1 MGLFEKAILPK
12 KSIQSDAGV
21 PSTSDTRYSAE
32 EYEFLFTL
40 VKGATFKGEHL
51 EFVYN
56 LILKLQEDYI
66 AVKKSK
72 E

>member
-1 MGLFEKAILPK
+1 MGLFEKAISK
-12 KSIQSDAGV
+12 KGTVIATESGV
-21 PSTSDTRYSAE
+21 SGTSRYTAE
-32 EYEFLFTL
+32 EYEFLFSL
-40 VKGATFKGEHL
+40 VKGSTFKGEHL

-66 AVKKSK
+66 AVKNSK

>member
-1 MGLFEKAILPK
+1 MGIFEKAISK
-12 KSIQSDAGV
+12 KATDVTVGS
-21 PSTSDTRYSAE
+21 RYTAE

-40 VKGATFKGEHL
+40 VKNSTFKGEHL

-56 LILKLQEDYI
+56 LIVKLQEDYI
-66 AVKKSK
+66 AIKKTN

>member
-1 MGLFEKAILPK
+1 MGIFEKAISK
-12 KSIQSDAGV
+12 K
-21 PSTSDTRYSAE
+21 TTDTVSSRVGGRYTAE

-40 VKGATFKGEHL
+40 VKTSTFKGEHL

-56 LILKLQEDYI
+56 LIVKLQEDYI
-66 AVKKSK
+66 AIKNAK

>member
-1 MGLFEKAILPK
+1 MGLFEKAISK
-12 KSIQSDAGV
+12 KPMIAETGV
-21 PSTSDTRYSAE
+21 PSTNDTRYSAE

-40 VKGATFKGEHL
+40 IKGATFKGEHL

-56 LILKLQEDYI
+56 SILKLQEDYI
-66 AVKKSK
+66 AIKKVK

>member
-1 MGLFEKAILPK
+1 MGLFEKAISK
-12 KSIQSDAGV
+12 KPMITENGV
-21 PSTSDTRYSAE
+21 SSTSDTRYSAE

-66 AVKKSK
+66 AIKKTK

>member
-1 MGLFEKAILPK
+1 MGLFEKAISK
-12 KSIQSDAGV
+12 KPSFVENGV
-21 PSTSDTRYSAE
+21 PSISDTRYSAE

-66 AVKKSK
+66 AIKKTK

>member
-1 MGLFEKAILPK
+1 MGLFEKAISK
-12 KSIQSDAGV
+12 KPMITETGV
-21 PSTSDTRYSAE
+21 SSTSDTRYSAE

-66 AVKKSK
+66 AIKKTK

>member
-1 MGLFEKAILPK
+1 MGLFEKAMLK
-12 KSIQSDAGV
+12 KSIQQVGV
-21 PSTSDTRYSAE
+21 SSGEEARYTAE

-40 VKGATFKGEHL
+40 VKNSTFKGEHL
-51 EFVYN
+51 EFIYN

-66 AVKKSK
+66 AIKKLK